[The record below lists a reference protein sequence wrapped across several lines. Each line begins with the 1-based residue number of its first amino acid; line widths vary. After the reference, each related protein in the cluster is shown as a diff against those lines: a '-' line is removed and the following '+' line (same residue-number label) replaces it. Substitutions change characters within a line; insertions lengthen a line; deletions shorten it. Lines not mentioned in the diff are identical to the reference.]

1 MTGEDLGYKS
11 VLVEQAKFEYSP
23 LGKIFNKGLDEK
35 GKKEGLLKRFKSI
48 ENKSEKQLRF
58 IENKEQKQLSIKS
71 VINIFDE
78 TYLKKQK
85 ICLYANQEKSFNYK
99 RLNFKRDKSM
109 EFDFRDYKSLKKLFK
124 EIYYWKLS
132 IDRIEDIAKEI
143 CWYTNY
149 IRKMQTNKTWIYR
162 WKIKAFR

>member
-1 MTGEDLGYKS
+1 MK
-11 VLVEQAKFEYSP
+11 
-23 LGKIFNKGLDEK
+23 
-35 GKKEGLLKRFKSI
+35 
-48 ENKSEKQLRF
+48 
-58 IENKEQKQLSIKS
+58 
-71 VINIFDE
+71 

-85 ICLYANQEKSFNYK
+85 ICLYANNQERSINYK

-149 IRKMQTNKTWIYR
+149 IRKIQTNKTWIYR